1 MRNDRYPNV
10 PRATEDLFKGKTK
23 IDFQILYF
31 EQRRKILQ
39 YAFYYVFTMDL
50 IFNEKSEKLKLI
62 FLLAKETT
70 QNMMLTFLKKYGNH
84 ILRVSP
90 TIFE

>member
-1 MRNDRYPNV
+1 
-10 PRATEDLFKGKTK
+10 
-23 IDFQILYF
+23 
-31 EQRRKILQ
+31 
-39 YAFYYVFTMDL
+39 MDL